1 MKVILSLLIIA
12 SISNIIIN
20 FIELKKNKL
29 KKKMVKEIRDIK
41 EGVQEENRREEVL
54 QLILKIPFAKTQEQ
68 IDKTGNIL
76 NLNPLTYVGLKSIL
90 SVVFFITLLKRGLVL
105 AVIGAIVAFFF
116 IDIYQLM
123 RKKNEIN
130 LIRLDLADV
139 YNLIR
144 FKVRAGSQIG
154 AALAVAYTAARR
166 SPRFKKELIK
176 LAANINMTKRVE
188 TPLKGLKNKF
198 DYPEIDKFVEAIEQS
213 LETGLI
219 EGSIEGKVEQVQQ
232 KNNAYIETEI
242 EKIESKILP
251 IGYLVVM
258 GVIFL
263 VFLSV
268 FMILSNSVNGIFI

>member
-29 KKKMVKEIRDIK
+29 KKKMVREIKDIK
-41 EGVQEENRREEVL
+41 EGVQEENKREKVL

-76 NLNPLTYVGLKSIL
+76 NLNPITYVGLKSIL
-90 SVVFFITLLKRGLVL
+90 SVVFFITLLKRGIVL
-105 AVIGAIVAFFF
+105 AVIGAIAAFFF

-188 TPLKGLKNKF
+188 TLKVLKNKF

-268 FMILSNSVNGIFI
+268 FMILSNSVNGIFV